1 MKPSQTLFKD
11 TVAAA
16 DYLAVMI
23 EKEHTIYKCKCNG
36 YLDPLEPTIITAD
49 DRMAVVDWCYS
60 VVDHCHFSR
69 ESVAIAMDMV
79 DRYLS
84 VPSETGDEA
93 LRDQYK
99 FQLLAVTALYVA
111 IKINE
116 AVAMSSA
123 TLSKITHGAYTV
135 EEIEDMERTLLSG
148 ISWRCN
154 APNASQVGLSIL
166 SVISPYT
173 NCSEVTWGFLMDEM
187 KYLAELAVRDYYFS
201 TKRASTLA
209 LATIFNAIGRIRG
222 KERQELLQASLCI
235 LECFDFDKPK
245 VVLMVSKKLHQLL
258 EQENQGRDH
267 DIEELMDSPEP
278 EASKCIELRSP
289 NIEMR
294 RNPKLCI

>member
-1 MKPSQTLFKD
+1 MKPSQTLFQD

-16 DYLAVMI
+16 DYLAVVI
-23 EKEHTIYKCKCNG
+23 EKEHTIYKCKCNR
-36 YLDPLEPTIITAD
+36 YLDPHEPTIITAD
-49 DRMAVVDWCYS
+49 DRMSVVDWCYS
-60 VVDHCHFSR
+60 VVDHCQFSR

-123 TLSKITHGAYTV
+123 TLSEITHGAYTV

-166 SVISPYT
+166 SVISPHT

-201 TKRASTLA
+201 THRASTLA

-222 KERQELLQASLCI
+222 KERQELLKASLCI
-235 LECFDFDKPK
+235 LECLDFDEAKI
-245 VVLMVSKKLHQLL
+245 VLMVTKKLHQQL
-258 EQENQGRDH
+258 EQEDQDH
-267 DIEELMDSPEP
+267 EIEGLMDTPEP
-278 EASKCIELRSP
+278 EAEASKYILSP
-289 NIEMR
+289 LHSEMR
-294 RNPKLCI
+294 RNLKLCI